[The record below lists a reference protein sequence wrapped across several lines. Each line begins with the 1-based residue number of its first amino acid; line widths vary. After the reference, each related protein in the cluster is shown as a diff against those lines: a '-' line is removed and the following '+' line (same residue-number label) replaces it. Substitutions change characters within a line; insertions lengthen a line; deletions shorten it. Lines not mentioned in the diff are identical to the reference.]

1 MFAFDAPDFDVDS
14 LLSCTGGCGS
24 AGGGGGAAAAQ
35 PFDFPFDTGVISGSI
50 ISGSLPPSMA
60 VSENLTLAL
69 TSAAVAPTITLP
81 PSMAM
86 ASDPVALAP
95 TIATVAPAATHLK
108 MMQSSKYASGMVVD
122 CEYELH
128 DGLQTF
134 MQVTTGS
141 VDIVD
146 PTWTDG
152 DQYDFSCTGA
162 EGKGASDPANI
173 DNSGHTPRGNGRST
187 FRMQDVTRPGGPG
200 ANRSLHDG
208 TYTVSMAKTS
218 AGGVTTTCQFKVQME
233 KDRSLA
239 FKGLIDM
246 LPMDLKAE
254 LAAVL
259 CQKLAQAL
267 AREPEKKKRKQLEQG
282 GRSATR
288 ARAQLEAAAQPVMRS
303 LSTPCFRSLSATATP
318 PQSSIDD
325 DLCMCLGMLS
335 EASLNE
341 VRTFMQQRQ
350 QQQPTPRFFGSL

>member
-1 MFAFDAPDFDVDS
+1 MAFDAPDFDVDAF
-14 LLSCTGGCGS
+14 LSGTGDYDS
-24 AGGGGGAAAAQ
+24 AGGGGGAAAAH
-35 PFDFPFDTGVISGSI
+35 PFGFIFDTGVISGSAPSPMASEFLTTAPTSATI
-50 ISGSLPPSMA
+50 PAPPPMA
-60 VSENLTLAL
+60 V
-69 TSAAVAPTITLP
+69 
-81 PSMAM
+81 

-95 TIATVAPAATHLK
+95 TIATVSPATTHLK
-108 MMQSSKYASGMVVD
+108 MMQSSKYASGVQVD
-122 CEYELH
+122 CDYEHH
-128 DGLQTF
+128 DGRQTDR
-134 MQVTTGS
+134 QVPPGA

-146 PTWTDG
+146 PTWVDG
-152 DQYDFSCTGA
+152 DQYNFSCIGA

-173 DNSGHTPRGNGRST
+173 DNSGHTPRGNGRTT

-208 TYTVSMAKTS
+208 TYTVSMVKTS

-303 LSTPCFRSLSATATP
+303 LSTPCFRSLSATPTSFRNLGAANP

-325 DLCMCLGMLS
+325 DLCACLGMLS
-335 EASLNE
+335 KASLNE
-341 VRTFMQQRQ
+341 VRSFMQQR
-350 QQQPTPRFFGSL
+350 QPTPRFFGSL